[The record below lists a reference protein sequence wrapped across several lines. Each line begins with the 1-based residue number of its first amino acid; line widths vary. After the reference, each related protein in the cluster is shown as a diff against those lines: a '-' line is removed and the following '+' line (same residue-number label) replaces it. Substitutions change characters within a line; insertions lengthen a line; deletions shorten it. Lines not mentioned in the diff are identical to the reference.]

1 MTHLQKLLTR
11 LLFLFAL
18 TAGLVAVPLVAGPLS
33 FDPDPPSLIKHL
45 RAEIG
50 SKDAMRQQ
58 NALIDVIVLSKCEA
72 SCTVNFLSIP
82 DKMLRVENESGV
94 GSAMDLNA
102 LVPDLMKAY
111 RSGPADG
118 HRLLAL
124 SALINVG
131 NSKALEQLA
140 TESSDRSSQQSKRVN
155 KATQRS
161 LAAFYL
167 EKYPELSK
175 RMGRA
180 MTFSIEDVRRAES
193 VRVKLAKKEAKATVP
208 N

>member
-1 MTHLQKLLTR
+1 MTHTRSFLPGALL
-11 LLFLFAL
+11 LLA
-18 TAGLVAVPLVAGPLS
+18 VAGSLLGTTLLAAPLS
-33 FDPDPPSLIKHL
+33 PAPDPPSLIKHL

-58 NALIDVIVLSKCEA
+58 NALMDVIVLSRCEA
-72 SCTVNFLSIP
+72 SCTVSFQSIP

-94 GSAMDLNA
+94 GPVMDLNA

-118 HRLLAL
+118 YRLLAL
-124 SALINVG
+124 SALVNIGNVR
-131 NSKALEQLA
+131 ALEQLA
-140 TESSDRSSQQSKRVN
+140 TESSDGSSQQSKRVDQQ
-155 KATQRS
+155 TQRS

-167 EKYPELSK
+167 EKYPELNG

-180 MTFSIEDVRRAES
+180 MTFSVEDVRRAES
-193 VRVKLAKKEAKATVP
+193 VRVKLAKKEAKATAG

>member
-1 MTHLQKLLTR
+1 MNQFHKLLSR
-11 LLFLFAL
+11 FLFLFAL
-18 TAGLVAVPLVAGPLS
+18 TAGLMAAPLIAGPLS
-33 FDPDPPSLIKHL
+33 PTLDPPGLIEHL

-58 NALIDVIVLSKCEA
+58 NALVDVIVLSRCEA
-72 SCTVNFLSIP
+72 SCTVSFQSIP

-94 GSAMDLNA
+94 GPVMDLNA

-118 HRLLAL
+118 YRLLAL
-124 SALINVG
+124 SALVNIGNVR
-131 NSKALEQLA
+131 ALEQLA
-140 TESSDRSSQQSKRVN
+140 TESSDGSSQQSKRVDQQ
-155 KATQRS
+155 TQRS

-167 EKYPELSK
+167 EKYPELNG

-180 MTFSIEDVRRAES
+180 MTFSVEDVRRAES
-193 VRVKLAKKEAKATVP
+193 VRVKLAKKEAKATAG